1 MLESNIL
8 GLARSSW
15 IMDHI
20 HQCRIDADGGWYMI
34 RFESV
39 PGIGFLNIKG
49 YGNWIQRFET
59 RNLRDS
65 NTMGSNVREMHYW
78 LRDMLIR
85 AGIQDSSI
93 LPEKAPRLRKSNN

>member
-1 MLESNIL
+1 MLESDIL
-8 GLARSSW
+8 GPAGSSW

-20 HQCRIDADGGWYMI
+20 HQCRVDTDGGWYMI
-34 RFESV
+34 RFENV

-49 YGNWIQRFET
+49 HGNWIQRFET
-59 RNLRDS
+59 RNICDSGPMDS
-65 NTMGSNVREMHYW
+65 NVKDMHYW

-85 AGIQDSSI
+85 AGIEDFSN